1 MAAGNSGDT
10 IVSQTAFYGG
20 KGTDRKIGIKNSFG
34 DAECLDARKNPSQL
48 TVLPGSRKLNDADLR
63 SLIVAMTQT
72 PDGVRWGIAKD
83 GKLYKIDNDND
94 ITLAATLP
102 NWENGTFGDLAYWR
116 LTDIL
121 YITGIDR
128 VYAYTNATRN
138 EPSEVKTVTAAASK
152 YPTVAKILVKNR
164 LDKWIGGTVDRWSF
178 KNGMNGSYQLQTSLQ
193 ETDAHTCIFLP
204 DQSPMVRIGVKFLA
218 KGNGTVTLTV
228 HDPQHRVIATKTI
241 DASQVTT
248 TGLTYFDFDQTRL
261 GEVKNFGTEYHM
273 HLYASGGG
281 FSVETYETG
290 QLYGLHF
297 KYYAALLENT
307 RRKAHP
313 IINWLGSK
321 LIIGNGQYIADWSP
335 SGLDEIDESEFD
347 RHRAIVETGMEITSL
362 TSNDEYVVAGCEKVS
377 STPGRVFQEGM
388 IGFWDGYADALNFKI
403 DTPMG
408 EPKSLYTYQNI
419 TYAVIDGAIY
429 AYTGGKQLIK
439 IRTLEDSQSEYTN
452 TRDATDVY
460 PKCMAVRRG
469 ILLLAYPSVTTLK
482 TMRHGIYSWGSI
494 DKNYP
499 NCFYYSYDIPEANG
513 NYNTDEFKYEIGG
526 VWNYGDTLYYSYT
539 ITNTR
544 TNSVEHNMAIVDNNS
559 KPAKK
564 FKYESLKYDGGAPWT
579 EKMAMRV
586 GATFSKLPDGVKIT
600 PKYRIDDGDWVY
612 GTYSTKQGDTEVK
625 LEINKRFREL
635 EFGFDGEMTDDNTVT
650 PRIISVQ
657 ANVRSLGE
665 ERKL

>member
-1 MAAGNSGDT
+1 MASGNEGDT

-34 DAECLDARKNPSQL
+34 DAECLDARKNPSQM
-48 TVLPGSRKLNDADLR
+48 TVLPGARKLSDSDLA

-128 VYAYTNATRN
+128 IYAYTNATRN

-178 KNGMNGSYQLQTSLQ
+178 KNGTNGSYQLQTSLQ

-228 HDPQHRVIATKTI
+228 HDPQHRVMATKTI

-261 GEVKNFGTEYHM
+261 GEVKNFGTEYHI
-273 HLYASGGG
+273 HLYASSGG
-281 FSVETYETG
+281 FTVESYETG
-290 QLYGLHF
+290 RLYGLHF

-307 RRKAHP
+307 RRKVHP

-321 LIIGNGQYIADWSP
+321 LVIGNGQYLVDWLP
-335 SGLDEIDESEFD
+335 SGLNEIDESEFD

-362 TSNDEYVVAGCEKVS
+362 TTNDEYVVAGCEKVS
-377 STPGRVFQEGM
+377 SVPGRAFQEGM
-388 IGFWDGYADALNFKI
+388 LGFWDGYADALNFKI

-439 IRTLEDSQSEYTN
+439 TRTLNDSQSEYTN

-469 ILLLAYPSVTTLK
+469 ILLMAYPSITTLK
-482 TMRHGIYSWGSI
+482 TMRHGIYSWGSV

-499 NCFYYSYDIPEANG
+499 NSFYYSYDIPETTG
-513 NYNTDEFKYEIGG
+513 NYNSDDQKLEIGG
-526 VWNYGDTLYYSYT
+526 IWNYGDTLYYSYSVT
-539 ITNTR
+539 DTHTNT
-544 TNSVEHNMAIVDNNS
+544 TTYNMAIIDNES
-559 KPAKK
+559 RPARK

-586 GATFSKLPDGVKIT
+586 GVTFSKLPAGVKIT
-600 PKYRIDDGDWVY
+600 PKYRVDGGEWVY
-612 GTYSTKQGDTEVK
+612 GTYSAKQGDIEVK
-625 LEINKRFREL
+625 LEINKRFREI
-635 EFGFDGEMTDDNTVT
+635 EFGFDGETSDTNTIS